1 MLTIQVT
8 LDAEEE
14 ALLETIAGER
24 QLNAPAEVLRAL
36 LHEAAAQADAR
47 WERSFAA
54 SQELLDRLADEAHAE
69 YLAGRTEDFDPDSA
83 PDLK

>member
-1 MLTIQVT
+1 MLTVQVT
-8 LDAEEE
+8 LDAQEE

-36 LHEAAAQADAR
+36 LHEAAALSDAR

-54 SQELLDRLADEAHAE
+54 SQDVLDRLADEAHAE
-69 YLAGRTEDFDPDSA
+69 YVAGQTEDFDPV
-83 PDLK
+83 LVV